1 MNFEFTLPG
10 KIIFGTGKITEI
22 GKASALFGKKALLV
36 CDPFCVTSG
45 LTEKVLQHLAS
56 SKVKA
61 IVFDG
66 VVPNPTTVSIEKG
79 VAKARKGKCELI
91 IGLGGGSSID
101 TAKAIAVGALHPEPI
116 WSYAIGKTPVT
127 DKTLPVIAVT
137 TTSGTGSHCTC
148 FSVITN
154 PETHQKPGMGSPYIL
169 PRIAIVDPELM
180 LSMPKSLTAICGFDV
195 FSHAVEAYTSNAA
208 NPMSDLFAEKAIEL
222 CCQYLPVAYKD
233 GKNLEAREMMALA
246 DTYAGIAIC
255 HAVVSLGHV
264 VAHVIG
270 GHYPDISHG
279 DALFTF
285 YREILVFNSKSKPM
299 KEKHGFIS
307 RSMDSSS
314 RDIGAAFDKFFAQ
327 FAFEKKLVS
336 KRPDSQK
343 IDIISRE
350 TFTYMKGI
358 ADLNPVVANAEDVKL
373 ILKKSLNG

>member
-1 MNFEFTLPG
+1 MNFEFALPG
-10 KIIFGTGKITEI
+10 KIVFGPGKISEI
-22 GKASALFGKKALLV
+22 GKVSAGFGKKALLV

-45 LTEKVLQHLAS
+45 LTEKVLKHLDAS
-56 SKVKA
+56 NVKA
-61 IVFDG
+61 VVFSE
-66 VVPNPTTVSIEKG
+66 VVPNPTTTSIEEG
-79 VAKARKGKCELI
+79 VLKARKGKCDVI
-91 IGLGGGSSID
+91 IGLGGGSSMD
-101 TAKAIAVGALHPEPI
+101 TAKAVAVGASHPEPI
-116 WSYAIGKTPVT
+116 WNYAIGKTPVT
-127 DKTLPVIAVT
+127 DKTLPVIAIT

-180 LSMPKSLTAICGFDV
+180 LSMPKALTAICGFDV
-195 FSHAVEAYTSNAA
+195 FSHAVEAYTSNAS
-208 NPMSDLFAEKAIEL
+208 NPMSDMFAEKAITL
-222 CCQYLPVAYKD
+222 CSQYLPICYKD

-279 DALFTF
+279 DALFTI
-285 YREILVFNSKSKPM
+285 YKEVLVFNSKSKPM
-299 KEKHGFIS
+299 TSKHAFIS
-307 RSMDSSS
+307 RSMDKSSD
-314 RDIGAAFDKFFAQ
+314 DIGAAFDKFFAK

-336 KRPDSQK
+336 KRPDSKK

-350 TFTYMKGI
+350 TFTYMKGV
-358 ADLNPVVANAEDVKL
+358 ADLNPVSANENDVSL
-373 ILKKSLNG
+373 ILKNSIR

>member
-10 KIIFGTGKITEI
+10 KIVFGPGKISEI
-22 GKASALFGKKALLV
+22 GNVSAGFGKKALLV
-36 CDPFCVTSG
+36 CDPFCVSSG
-45 LTEKVLQHLAS
+45 VTEKILGYLSAS
-56 SKVKA
+56 KIKTS
-61 IVFDG
+61 VFDG
-66 VVPNPTTVSIEKG
+66 VVPNPTTTSIEKG

-91 IGLGGGSSID
+91 IGLGGGSAID
-101 TAKAIAVGALHPEPI
+101 TAKAVAVGASHPEPI
-116 WSYAIGKTPVT
+116 WNYAIGKNPVT
-127 DKTLPVIAVT
+127 DKTLPIIAIT

-154 PETHQKPGMGSPYIL
+154 PQTHQKPGMGSPYIL
-169 PRIAIVDPELM
+169 PRVAIVDPELM

-208 NPMSDLFAEKAIEL
+208 NPMSDLFAEKAITL
-222 CCQYLPVAYKD
+222 CCQYLPIAYRD

-279 DALFTF
+279 DALFTI
-285 YREILVFNSKSKPM
+285 YREILDFNSKSKPM
-299 KEKHGFIS
+299 KGKHSFIS
-307 RSMDSSS
+307 RSMDKSSK
-314 RDIGAAFDKFFAQ
+314 DIVTSFENFFTP
-327 FAFEKKLVS
+327 FAFEKKLVA
-336 KRPDSQK
+336 KRPDNAA
-343 IDIISRE
+343 IDLIAIE

-358 ADLNPVVANAEDVKL
+358 ADLNPVAANEEDVKR
-373 ILKKSLNG
+373 ILKKSLKG

>member
-1 MNFEFTLPG
+1 MNFEFTLPN
-10 KIIFGTGKITEI
+10 KIIFGPGKISEI
-22 GKASALFGKKALLV
+22 GKVSANFAKKAMLV
-36 CDPFCVTSG
+36 CDPFCVSSG
-45 LTEKVLQHLAS
+45 LTEKVLKILGAS
-56 SKVKA
+56 NVETV
-61 IVFDG
+61 VFDE
-66 VVPNPTTVSIEKG
+66 VVPNPTTTSIEEG
-79 VAKARKGKCELI
+79 VKKARKGKCGVI
-91 IGLGGGSSID
+91 IGLGGGSSMD
-101 TAKAIAVGALHPEPI
+101 TAKAIAVGASHPGPI
-116 WSYAIGKTPVT
+116 WDYAIGKTPVT

-208 NPMSDLFAEKAIEL
+208 NPMSDLFAEKAITL
-222 CCQYLPVAYKD
+222 CCQYLPVCYND

-279 DALFTF
+279 DALFTI
-285 YREILVFNSKSKPM
+285 YREILVFNSKSGPM
-299 KEKHGFIS
+299 KGKHAFIA
-307 RSMDSSS
+307 RSMDKSSD
-314 RDIGAAFDKFFAQ
+314 DIGTAFDRTFAK
-327 FAFEKKLVS
+327 FAFDRKLVS
-336 KRPDSQK
+336 KRPDSGK
-343 IDIISRE
+343 IDLISRE

-358 ADLNPVVANAEDVKL
+358 ADLNPVAANENDVKE
-373 ILKKSLNG
+373 ILKNSLK